1 MDKHNHKI
9 LLVMCST
16 QSIYL
21 FIPDITI
28 PGIPTARDNF
38 NIICRLDGVVER
50 LVGVPLVSLSFV
62 NSPGGAPEAQ
72 SRDGSAYIIQRIFNP
87 GKTSDVGTYS
97 CVTLIISSQGIILS
111 PASDI
116 LQIQSM
122 QYISLVQ

>member
-1 MDKHNHKI
+1 MDKNNRKI
-9 LLVMCST
+9 SLVICVALNP
-16 QSIYL
+16 YL
-21 FIPDITI
+21 FIPDIII
-28 PGIPTARDNF
+28 PGIPTAGDNF

-72 SRDGSAYIIQRIFNP
+72 SRDGSAYIIPRIFNP

-97 CVTLIISSQGIILS
+97 CVTVVISSLGIILS
-111 PASDI
+111 PAREI
-116 LQIQSM
+116 LQIQSK